1 MPTSEARI
9 AANKANAARSTGPR
23 TSLGKSKS
31 RENALKHG
39 LTGDGIVL
47 QGEDAT
53 EVERL
58 QRNYEADLKPSSDL
72 GRTLVR
78 RMALMTVRMDR
89 SEVQER
95 ANLADRV
102 EQALADFDEEWP
114 VVEGVKDPLRE
125 RMRGLTADR
134 ALFDPSKEATLARKY
149 EAAAERC
156 FFRSLNELRLVEKQA
171 KAGQTNSVA
180 SPSGPALGSFLSGE
194 VKRPVAARPTAE
206 PARNVASAPAKPVQL
221 VPVARS
227 KPVPAS
233 LRDLEDPSKGYF
245 EVPIAIGRAQ

>member
-1 MPTSEARI
+1 MSTSEARI

-47 QGEDAT
+47 QGEDAA

-58 QRNYEADLKPSSDL
+58 QRSYESDLKPSSDL
-72 GRTLVR
+72 GRALVR
-78 RMALMTVRMDR
+78 RMALMSVRMDR
-89 SEVQER
+89 SAVHER

-114 VVEGVKDPLRE
+114 QVEGIKDPLRE
-125 RMRGLTADR
+125 RMRTLTADR

-171 KAGQTNSVA
+171 NAERTAPAAKLS
-180 SPSGPALGSFLSGE
+180 SPALGSFLPGE
-194 VKRPVAARPTAE
+194 PKRPIAARPAAE
-206 PARNVASAPAKPVQL
+206 PPRNAASAPPKPVRPA
-221 VPVARS
+221 PVARS
-227 KPVPAS
+227 KPVPDS
-233 LRDLEDPSKGYF
+233 LRHLEAPSKSYF
-245 EVPIAIGRAQ
+245 EVPIAIGRAR